1 MYKLGLTLALVAPV
15 AVFALPLA
23 DAFGLIKITVALA
36 GVAVLWAS
44 FARFRPTGLE
54 LPLASFLAAFAWSWW
69 FSIDPI
75 VSLIGVTGQPFHSV
89 AALLPAVLIFFAV
102 AARADSWPDGAF
114 KCASWVVAIQGVVCA
129 AQMLGYFDEPY
140 NTVGDARRALG
151 TMGSPVFLGAVL
163 APCLPPAV
171 WVAWRGGWGWKLA
184 SVLGFLALAACKS
197 RGPWLAAL
205 FGLVGLLAASGA
217 IRLPFWRLAGVGAL
231 LLALAWPQI
240 APRLS
245 KSDSGRLLTW
255 GVAVRAGAERPLT
268 GWGPDTFALLNRQF
282 KSPEIVREYGD
293 GIIQASAHNAI
304 LQTWA
309 TLGLPGVLA
318 LLWLIV
324 ATWRRLWIE
333 AVVDGVFGYDAG
345 AAPAFGAF
353 VALLTVSMV
362 NPVPPA
368 AVCLV
373 AAMTASVL
381 RVR

>member
-1 MYKLGLTLALVAPV
+1 MYKLGLFLALVLPV
-15 AVFALPLA
+15 AVFALPLS
-23 DAFGLIKITVALA
+23 DAYGLIKIVAALA

-44 FARFRPTGLE
+44 CAGSRFRRTGLE
-54 LPLASFLAAFAWSWW
+54 APIAFFVAAFAWSFF
-69 FSIDPI
+69 FSIDRV
-75 VSLIGVTGQPFHSV
+75 VSVIGVTSQPFHGA
-89 AALLPAVLIFFAV
+89 AALIPALLVFYAV
-102 AARADSWPDGAF
+102 SANSDKWPDGPF
-114 KCASWVVAIQGVVCA
+114 VCAGAIAAINGVVCA
-129 AQMLGYFDEPY
+129 SQLLGLWDEPF
-140 NTVGDARRALG
+140 NTVGNGRALG
-151 TMGSPVFLGAVL
+151 TLGSPVFLAAVV
-163 APCLPPAV
+163 APCLPPVV
-171 WVAWRGGWGWKLA
+171 WLA
-184 SVLGFLALAACKS
+184 SKRRVWIVPAILGFLALAASHS
-197 RGPWLAAL
+197 RGAWVAGAA
-205 FGLVGLLAASGA
+205 GLLGLLAASGA

-255 GVAVRAGAERPLT
+255 GVAVRAGADRPLT

-324 ATWRRLWIE
+324 ATWRRLRHESRMDEICNT
-333 AVVDGVFGYDAG
+333 GRGS
-345 AAPAFGAF
+345 APAFGAF
-353 VALLTVSMV
+353 VAILVVAAV
-362 NPVPPA
+362 NPVPPM
-368 AVCLV
+368 AVYLV